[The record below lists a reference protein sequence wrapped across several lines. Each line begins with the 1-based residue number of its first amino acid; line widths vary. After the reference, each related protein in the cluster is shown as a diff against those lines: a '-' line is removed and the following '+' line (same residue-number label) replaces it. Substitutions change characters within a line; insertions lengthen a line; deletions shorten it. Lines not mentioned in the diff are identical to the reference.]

1 MQGAEIPTPD
11 GSKKMNNLDTK
22 IKEMA
27 YDYFTAQGLD
37 KGLVLFKIKELQI
50 ITLRGYNT
58 RSEIISLLKKAGA

>member
-22 IKEMA
+22 IQEMA
-27 YDYFTAQGLD
+27 NAYFTAQGLD
-37 KGLVLFKIKELQI
+37 KGLILFKLKELEI
-50 ITLRGYNT
+50 VTSRGYNT